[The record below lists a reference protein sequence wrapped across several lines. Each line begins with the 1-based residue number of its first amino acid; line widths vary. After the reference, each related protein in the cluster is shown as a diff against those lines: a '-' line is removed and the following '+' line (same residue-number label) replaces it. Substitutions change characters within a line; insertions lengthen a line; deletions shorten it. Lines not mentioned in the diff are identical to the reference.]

1 MSVAIDSDRSMQ
13 HSQTTFAG
21 ALLFIG
27 EWPPHTLEH
36 LGVKLCNDK
45 GPEAFNQGERTIT
58 SG

>member
-1 MSVAIDSDRSMQ
+1 MAVAFGRARSRQ
-13 HSQTTFAG
+13 RSQTTVAG

-27 EWPPHTLEH
+27 EWPPHTLEQ

-45 GPEAFNQGERTIT
+45 GSEAFDRGERTIN